1 MVRSMMSQSDLPL
14 AFWGYAL
21 ETAAFTLNRVPSK
34 SVDKTPYE
42 IWTGKR
48 HSLSFLK
55 IWGCE
60 AFVKRLQSDKL
71 APKSDKCIFVGYPRE
86 TLGYYFYNRQEGK
99 VFVARHGT
107 FLEKEFLTRKA
118 GGRTVQ
124 LEEVRDKPLGEDTA
138 SDAITAEPVSEPV
151 VAVTPEPRRS
161 ERLRNTSN
169 VLLLDND
176 EPMTYAEAMVD
187 PDSELWL
194 EAMRSE
200 LKSMD
205 DNQVWNLV
213 DLPNGARPI
222 ECKWIFKK
230 KTDMD
235 GNVQIHKARLVAKG
249 FRQVQGIDYNETFSP
264 VAMLKLV

>member
-1 MVRSMMSQSDLPL
+1 M
-14 AFWGYAL
+14 
-21 ETAAFTLNRVPSK
+21 
-34 SVDKTPYE
+34 
-42 IWTGKR
+42 
-48 HSLSFLK
+48 
-55 IWGCE
+55 
-60 AFVKRLQSDKL
+60 
-71 APKSDKCIFVGYPRE
+71 
-86 TLGYYFYNRQEGK
+86 
-99 VFVARHGT
+99 FVARHGT

-118 GGRTVQ
+118 SGRTVQ
-124 LEEVRDKPLGEDTA
+124 LKEVRDIPLGEDSA
-138 SDAITAEPVSEPV
+138 SDAIMAEPVTEPV
-151 VAVTPEPRRS
+151 VEEAPIPRRS
-161 ERLRNTSN
+161 ERLRNVHN
-169 VLLLDND
+169 VLLLDSD
-176 EPMTYAEAMVD
+176 EPLTYAKAMVG

-213 DLPNGARPI
+213 DLPNGARTI

-264 VAMLKLV
+264 VAMLKSVWIILAITPYFDYEIWQINQVPNLIVIHGL